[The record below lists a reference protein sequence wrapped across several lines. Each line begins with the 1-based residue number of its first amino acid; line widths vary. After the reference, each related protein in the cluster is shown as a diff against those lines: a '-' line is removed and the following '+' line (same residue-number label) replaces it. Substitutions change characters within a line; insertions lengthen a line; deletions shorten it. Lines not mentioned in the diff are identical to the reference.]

1 MQRAYHPKDIKPYD
15 WERIWKTPT
24 EESQQ
29 YKALM
34 RAERAHSGYL
44 LMLHIKD
51 HNPYSRPTP
60 SCTYSIRDQLGWS
73 FPALDDVKDTKT
85 DIRMRT
91 EMIEAI
97 RPGRRIDE
105 IIDDLISIGNEFQ
118 VVVSTEN
125 PALEHSQRP
134 NFDQYGRQTSTTTT
148 WRRTI
153 LMHRDN
159 RIDRQRRENLL
170 DYTHKMLHRT
180 ERGSFISA
188 LLNDPR
194 DIDRFHELDNS
205 RLIYKHDQPVPVPR
219 GVQNNHN
226 EPLLQDILSDINTLS
241 KHGVPLTDID
251 NVDSFDDAD
260 FIGGSRREMW
270 E

>member
-1 MQRAYHPKDIKPYD
+1 MQRTYHPKDIKPYD

-29 YKALM
+29 YKALR
-34 RAERAHSGYL
+34 RAERAHSGYFV
-44 LMLHIKD
+44 MFHHKD
-51 HNPYSRPTP
+51 HSPYNDAAP

-73 FPALDDVKDTKT
+73 FPALDNVQDTKA

-91 EMIEAI
+91 EMIDSI

-105 IIDDLISIGNEFQ
+105 IIDDLITIGNEFQ

-125 PALEHSQRP
+125 PALEYSRRP

-159 RIDRQRRENLL
+159 RIDRQRREDLL

-205 RLIYKHDQPVPVPR
+205 RLPYKKDQPIPVAR
-219 GVQNNHN
+219 GTQNSHN
-226 EPLLQDILSDINTLS
+226 EPLLQDIISDANALS
-241 KHGVPLTDID
+241 KQGVSLTEINNID
-251 NVDSFDDAD
+251 AFDNAD
-260 FIGGSRREMW
+260 FIGGSRREVW
-270 E
+270 D